1 MSKLTLPRLAAGS
14 TDVDVLNAALALIE
28 QFADTVVSL
37 DGATPNALSADL
49 DLNGQQILNP
59 APAVLDVE
67 VPSLGQVRDL
77 IDGAASGLLVQRKE
91 QSAATAAQTLVT
103 LTTLTYQ
110 PGSNNLAV
118 YKNGTRLFAGTDYV
132 ETSTTSYTLV
142 VPATAGHIYT
152 SVVND
157 FLGSVS
163 LNVGSVPWVNIT
175 GAPATATRDPTYGEV
190 TGKPATYPPDSHTH
204 PASAID
210 SGRLADAR
218 RGVFV
223 QPTAPSSPTVG
234 DLWMY

>member
-1 MSKLTLPRLAAGS
+1 
-14 TDVDVLNAALALIE
+14 VALSLIE

-59 APAVLDVE
+59 APAVLDRE
-67 VPSLGQVRDL
+67 VPSLGQVRGL

-91 QSAATAAQTLVT
+91 QSTATASQTLVT
-103 LTTLTYQ
+103 LTTVTYQ

-118 YKNGTRLFAGTDYV
+118 YKNGVRLFAGADYT
-132 ETSTTSYTLV
+132 ETSTSSYTLI
-142 VPATAGHIYT
+142 VPATAGHVYT
-152 SVVND
+152 AVVND

-163 LNVGSVPWVNIT
+163 LDVGAVPWANIT
-175 GAPATATRDPTYGEV
+175 GAPATATRDPTYAEV
-190 TGKPATYPPDSHTH
+190 TNKPVTYPPDSHTH
-204 PASAID
+204 PASAIA
-210 SGRLADAR
+210 SGRVADAQ